1 MPPPTPLAIAT
12 SSLARLLKEETSYHK
27 ELSQQEARLTKL
39 QSPDA
44 SMPTDENAEFMIKQE
59 VSKQCTLNF
68 LKSVLI
74 VRAGQKAAIDETK
87 AVFPPLRERIEAALQ
102 KLEDKLEGE
111 EDGEGAEV
119 VKAREVVVQAKTVVA
134 KKI

>member
-59 VSKQCTLNF
+59 VSKQCILNF